1 MRKLFTLFAAL
12 CCTLF
17 SVMATPVS
25 DGAIIKIGTTT
36 VTEENKS
43 DVLGDGKVSYD
54 PSTHTLSLSDGLNI
68 TDGLSIDVDG
78 HTFGVK
84 ISVTG
89 NVSIKGKNIPLHFIG
104 FNYGYPLTIEG
115 DENAQLDIMWNG
127 GSSGPAVLCAKE
139 LTSSSSDAFTFKAQ
153 GGMRINLNNHMADTY
168 EALRCHHIDL
178 NNVTLSLT
186 AWNSVDALG
195 SLSSTDD
202 VLKQTEACWYA
213 ANEVTFYKYTTKYP
227 VKINGFQ
234 LSDGK
239 DNLSMADMK
248 AISSGQ
254 VSYNPATHTLA
265 FTGEFT
271 MSADVPSEPAI
282 EITGDDEITL
292 QGADISWAATTI
304 TAPVG
309 TGAALRAEA
318 PIIINIGSAEMKFE
332 SAEGAGIDFEK
343 DLTIKT
349 NDTEKRLLVYGET
362 SGISSSGTDPKLTID
377 HCGVLANGHTGNS
390 FSGFALTQTGV
401 TLKDANQEWDN
412 SLNCVKNSMDV
423 CVTDASV
430 EFILSEWKLA
440 VAADPAEGG
449 TVAITGKA
457 NPYWFSADET
467 VELTATANTGWKFD
481 HWLDIAD
488 PSDEN
493 YAKSPRSV
501 DITKGANV
509 TYTAVFESTLPK
521 HKITVKVADG
531 QDARGYVMPAI
542 TEQEY
547 PEGTKLTIQAFANK
561 YWIVE
566 KWSDGGDPTHEITV
580 GTTDAVYT
588 AYFIPDPNNKA
599 FPIWVGGTQI
609 DTENLIMTN
618 SNNTAI
624 AAGSV
629 VFDEASNTLTLN
641 GANIQ
646 PSSGVCPL
654 VIGSATEPAN
664 ITVVLATGASNLVG
678 NSADVIQI
686 VNSKV
691 TITGDQKLS
700 TATSW
705 EHYAIGLNK
714 AEVTLKGLVGPSLL
728 VGGTAE
734 SIKGVTGNE
743 KLIIIGS
750 DVKLNGNGAAV
761 NNINFENKYCTI
773 TPAGTE
779 FVAADKTF
787 KKSDVVQSQVTFT
800 SLPKITVTPV
810 EKGTGHFKL
819 TSENNTTGFTDEGW
833 FEAGEEISVVAEPEK
848 GFIFARWTDDSNWKD
863 PDLKVAANK
872 HDKITM
878 PAGGITKAGMA
889 LFYKQSSSNVVWY
902 GISDGKFVQFK
913 SRDYGANVIEST
925 TDASG
930 ITAGDFNGSQ
940 YYIAEGGEIKRF
952 SFSSVTKGNDQANYD
967 KATKV
972 ADYSGTI
979 YDMAWNFKDNR
990 LYAIMDNDG
999 KLYKLNTS
1007 TDPGTLDEVGS
1018 FKTGELKTPVTAR
1031 ALAIDASG
1039 KKYILSST
1047 SMLYVVIQENTKD
1060 KEVLLEPVGD
1070 HGGAINAIV
1079 SNEPQSLTFDHVSGE
1094 LYWGAADYLRI
1105 IDTKTANSYIAGDLR
1120 QTKGSQGVIRAL
1132 QRRDRK
1138 VTVTVEV
1145 AEACKDMGTAIIGT
1159 EGETAE
1165 QSMIQGTSVTIS
1177 AIPAEGYQ
1185 FAYWVQKVDEDAEAP
1200 EQIKENP
1207 YSFSASSI
1215 TYVAYFE
1222 ATQGIEDVK
1231 IGNVQCTKMLIDG
1244 HLYIIR
1250 DNRIYN
1256 VQGVR
1261 VK

>member
-1 MRKLFTLFAAL
+1 MRKLFTFVAAMCCSLF
-12 CCTLF
+12 F
-17 SVMATPVS
+17 STAMATALS
-25 DGAIIKIGTTT
+25 DGAIIKIGT
-36 VTEENKS
+36 VTATDENKG
-43 DVLGDGKVSYD
+43 DILGNGKVSYD
-54 PSTHTLSLSDGLNI
+54 PSSHTLSLADGTEI

-115 DENAQLDIMWNG
+115 DENAQLDIQWNG
-127 GSSGPAVLCAKE
+127 GSYGPAVLCAKT
-139 LTSSSSDAFTFKAQ
+139 LTSTSSDAFTFKAQ
-153 GGMRINLNNHMADTY
+153 GGMRINMSNYIGGDY
-168 EALRCHHIDL
+168 GALRCHHIEL

-186 AWNSVDALG
+186 AYDQPALQSMDPIYDALEK
-195 SLSSTDD
+195 TAPCVYD
-202 VLKQTEACWYA
+202 Y
-213 ANEVTFYKYTTKYP
+213 NEITYYKYTTTYP
-227 VKINGFQ
+227 VRINGFQ

-265 FTGEFT
+265 FTGEFS
-271 MSADVPSEPAI
+271 MSANVSSEPAI

-318 PIIINIGSAEMKFE
+318 PIIINIGSADMKFE

-561 YWIVE
+561 YWFVE

-609 DTENLIMTN
+609 DTENLIMTDAT
-618 SNNTAI
+618 NTAI

-664 ITVVLATGASNLVG
+664 ITVVLATGASNMVG
-678 NSADVIQI
+678 FYADAIQI

-691 TITGDQKLS
+691 TISGDQKLS
-700 TATSW
+700 LTSSY

-714 AEVTLKGLVGPSLL
+714 AEVTLKGLVGPSSFM
-728 VGGTAE
+728 GGTAE
-734 SIKGVTGNE
+734 CIKGVTGNE
-743 KLIIIGS
+743 KLIVIGS
-750 DVKLNGNGAAV
+750 NLTLKGATAAV

-800 SLPKITVTPV
+800 SLPKITVTPK

-819 TSENNTTGFTDEGW
+819 TSENNKTGFTDEGW
-833 FEAGEEISVVAEPEK
+833 FESGEEISVVAEPEK
-848 GFIFARWTDDSNWKD
+848 GFMFARWTDDSNWKD
-863 PDLKVAANK
+863 PDLKVAADK
-872 HDKITM
+872 HDKIVM
-878 PAGGITKAGMA
+878 PAGGIIRESMA
-889 LFYKQSSSNVVWY
+889 LFYYKAQSTAKWY
-902 GISDGKFVQFK
+902 GVNGSDFISFALNKDQ
-913 SRDYGANVIEST
+913 GAEVAKATAPS
-925 TDASG
+925 ASSVK
-930 ITAGDFNGSQ
+930 AGDYVNKKWTYLDGTALKAIS
-940 YYIAEGGEIKRF
+940 YSSLKDGEDLPDATDLETAITEN
-952 SFSSVTKGNDQANYD
+952 VT
-967 KATKV
+967 
-972 ADYSGTI
+972 
-979 YDMAWNFKDNR
+979 DMAAEVLSNTLFAVAGK
-990 LYAIMDNDG
+990 
-999 KLYKLNTS
+999 KLYKWNTS
-1007 TDPGTLDEVGS
+1007 DKKLDELGTFKYKGADVNVTAIAIAPNKTKYVLASGTPGQLFMVDKIKDEVAELKPVGEEAKAGILDVPVTTAAQS
-1018 FKTGELKTPVTAR
+1018 IAFDPETGEL
-1031 ALAIDASG
+1031 
-1039 KKYILSST
+1039 
-1047 SMLYVVIQENTKD
+1047 
-1060 KEVLLEPVGD
+1060 
-1070 HGGAINAIV
+1070 
-1079 SNEPQSLTFDHVSGE
+1079 F
-1094 LYWGAADYLRI
+1094 WGAPDYIRV
-1105 IDTKTANSYIAGDLR
+1105 IDTKNMRAFIAGDLG
-1120 QTKGSQGVIRAL
+1120 QKAGSQGVIKSLHRMASKAAIEV
-1132 QRRDRK
+1132 K
-1138 VTVTVEV
+1138 V
-1145 AEACKDMGTAIIGT
+1145 AKDQNDMGTVYISEPGEMDKSFVTGT
-1159 EGETAE
+1159 KATINAVANAGYHFVYWKEEDETDKITDATYE
-1165 QSMIQGTSVTIS
+1165 
-1177 AIPAEGYQ
+1177 
-1185 FAYWVQKVDEDAEAP
+1185 FKV
-1200 EQIKENP
+1200 KR
-1207 YSFSASSI
+1207 STVF
-1215 TYVAYFE
+1215 TAYFE
-1222 ATQGIEDVK
+1222 EGEGIESITIDLETGIQK
-1231 IGNVQCTKMLIDG
+1231 ILMNGTI
-1244 HLYIIR
+1244 YIIR
-1250 DNRIYN
+1250 DNRMYT
-1256 VQGVR
+1256 VQGTL